1 VDIKKIGRCYIHRKI
16 FHWLL
21 DLDVRDP
28 VGMCLIDI
36 VSGPPCFN
44 GMFAHYDKKSKDSW
58 AVCFQGKGCGEGGLF
73 NNIKVPLRFWCSPC

>member
-1 VDIKKIGRCYIHRKI
+1 MDIKILGRCYIRRKI

-28 VGMCLIDI
+28 VGMCLLNI

-44 GMFAHYDKKSKDSW
+44 GTFAHYDTNPRIPGLFVSKAKDVER
-58 AVCFQGKGCGEGGLF
+58 AVCSTTSRCH
-73 NNIKVPLRFWCSPC
+73 